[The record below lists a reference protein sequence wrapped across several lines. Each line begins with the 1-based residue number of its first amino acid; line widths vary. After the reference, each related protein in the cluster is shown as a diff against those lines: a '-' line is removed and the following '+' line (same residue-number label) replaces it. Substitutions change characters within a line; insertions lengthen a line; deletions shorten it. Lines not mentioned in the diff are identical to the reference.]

1 MKDFKDEYWPMLD
14 DMLEGSGDD
23 MPSWVYALSL
33 VAVAVAIG
41 LAFVW

>member
-14 DMLEGSGDD
+14 DMLEGSDD
-23 MPSWVYALSL
+23 DTPSWVYGLAL
-33 VAVAVAIG
+33 VVVAVAIG